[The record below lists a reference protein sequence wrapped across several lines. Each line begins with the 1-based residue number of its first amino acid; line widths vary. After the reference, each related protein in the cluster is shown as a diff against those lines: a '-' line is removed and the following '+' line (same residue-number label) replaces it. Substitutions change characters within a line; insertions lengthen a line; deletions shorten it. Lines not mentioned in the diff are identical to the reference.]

1 MRLTLTTLA
10 LFSLALPVQADLLK
24 CIEPGGKVTYSER
37 KEPGMTCT
45 PVTAEITVVPA
56 LPATQPAL
64 RPPVNP
70 QVAQREAL
78 EATIKAQ
85 TAALAEAKKQ
95 LVEQEGIRLQR
106 EIFYQ
111 SVLDRLKPF
120 QEKVA
125 EAEKTLA
132 ETRKELSNFK

>member
-1 MRLTLTTLA
+1 MKQFPVLLA
-10 LFSLALPVQADLLK
+10 LLGLALSVQADLLK
-24 CIEPGGKVTYSER
+24 CKDPEGKTTYSER

-56 LPATQPAL
+56 LPVQQPA
-64 RPPVNP
+64 PPPAVNP
-70 QVAQREAL
+70 LVAQREAL
-78 EATIKAQ
+78 EARIKEQ
-85 TAALAEAKKQ
+85 AATLAEAKKQ
-95 LVEQEGIRLQR
+95 LAEQEGIRLQR

-125 EAEKTLA
+125 EAEKALA
-132 ETRKELSNFK
+132 ETRKELSHLK

>member
-1 MRLTLTTLA
+1 MRQFPVLLTLLA
-10 LFSLALPVQADLLK
+10 LALPVQADLLK
-24 CIEPGGKVTYSER
+24 CKDPEGKVTYSER

-56 LPATQPAL
+56 LPVQQRAPPPA
-64 RPPVNP
+64 VNP
-70 QVAQREAL
+70 LVAQREAL
-78 EATIKAQ
+78 EARIKEQ

-95 LVEQEGIRLQR
+95 LAEQEGIRLQR

-125 EAEKTLA
+125 EAEKALA
-132 ETRKELSNFK
+132 ETRKELSNLK